1 MDKIN
6 FLSLGEFSPEQVL
19 PAVMNWLVDH
29 GIPIVIV
36 LVAAFIAD
44 RVFRSA
50 VKRFEK
56 RFESEGSVPSE
67 SSKRAKTL
75 TKLLNTTIS
84 TVIYS
89 AAAMMVIT
97 EMGIAVGPLLAGAG
111 IAGLAIG
118 FGAQSLVKDVITGF
132 FILLENQIRVG
143 DVVEIAGKSGLVE
156 AVHLRTIRLR
166 DVEGKV
172 HIIPNGVIDV
182 ATNFTMDWSRSLI
195 EIGVAYKEDVEY
207 VMSVLE
213 EVGESLSQDPEWG
226 SFILEPMTLQG
237 LDSFG
242 DSSVNI
248 RMFFKTVP
256 LKQWDIAREFRKR
269 VKKTFD
275 EKGIEIPFPHITLYM
290 GEAPNSGKLQVQTS
304 NDKGN
309 PGEQ

>member
-1 MDKIN
+1 MERID
-6 FLSLGEFSPEQVL
+6 FLSLASLSPEQVVSVVREWAL
-19 PAVMNWLVDH
+19 NH
-29 GIPIVIV
+29 GIPIIII
-36 LVAAFIAD
+36 LVAAFIID
-44 RVFRSA
+44 RILRAA
-50 VKRFEK
+50 VSRFEK
-56 RFESEGSVPSE
+56 KLKSEDPVPTE
-67 SSKRAKTL
+67 TSKRVQTL
-75 TKLLNTTIS
+75 TKLLNTTIT

-89 AAAMMVIT
+89 AAAMMVVT
-97 EMGIAVGPLLAGAG
+97 ELGIAVGPLLAGAG

-195 EIGVAYKEDVEY
+195 EIGVAYKEDVEH

-213 EVGESLSQDPEWG
+213 EVGESLRQDPDW
-226 SFILEPMTLQG
+226 SAFILDPMTLQG

-256 LKQWDIAREFRKR
+256 LKQWDVAREFRKR

-290 GEAPNSGKLQVQTS
+290 GEAPNSGKLQVQNLN
-304 NDKGN
+304 NDGR
-309 PGEQ
+309 PGK